1 MELKETLLEKQT
13 VYEGK
18 IVNLRRDTVRLPDGR
33 ESLRE
38 LVEHPGGVGVL
49 PLDGDQNVYMVRQF
63 RYGAGQ
69 VVLEIPAGK
78 LEGEDPL
85 DCGKRELHEEIGLK
99 AQRYTDLGRIFPTP
113 AYDSEIIYVYLAE
126 GLEMIDQKLD
136 DGEFL
141 EVEKIPLQKL
151 LEMALA
157 GELPD
162 AKTQIAVLRTAKL
175 KGLL

>member
-49 PLDGDQNVYMVRQF
+49 PLDDDQNVY
-63 RYGAGQ
+63 
-69 VVLEIPAGK
+69 K

-99 AQRYTDLGRIFPTP
+99 AQRYTDLGKILPTP

-126 GLEMIDQKLD
+126 GLEMIEQKLD